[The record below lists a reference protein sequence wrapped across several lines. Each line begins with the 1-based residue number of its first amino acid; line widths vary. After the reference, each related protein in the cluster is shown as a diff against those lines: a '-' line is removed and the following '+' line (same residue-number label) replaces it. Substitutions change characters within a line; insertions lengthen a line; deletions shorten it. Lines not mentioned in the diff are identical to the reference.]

1 MIYIKGMKTLADIK
15 IVKDELK
22 KLKMK
27 ISFVG
32 MGEVNI
38 KGIFTSRLH
47 DKLNKRLHKFDMSL
61 LDTKEEKK
69 LNSQEILVESICK
82 VIFEIFNKYKEK
94 PLYKYSVLISEQFN
108 ISYYLLNKIFKRIK
122 GKTIQQ
128 YINTYRVNIA
138 KQMILAGILNF
149 SDIAFMLHYYNESH
163 FARQFKEETGI
174 CPRDYDKN
182 IHETLNN

>member
-1 MIYIKGMKTLADIK
+1 MIYIKGMKTLAGIK

-69 LNSQEILVESICK
+69 LNSSTCRAAANSLLTLSMARSSWEQ
-82 VIFEIFNKYKEK
+82 
-94 PLYKYSVLISEQFN
+94 ISA
-108 ISYYLLNKIFKRIK
+108 SC
-122 GKTIQQ
+122 
-128 YINTYRVNIA
+128 
-138 KQMILAGILNF
+138 
-149 SDIAFMLHYYNESH
+149 
-163 FARQFKEETGI
+163 ARS
-174 CPRDYDKN
+174 C
-182 IHETLNN
+182 TLSS